1 MAALTGVTAMPNIK
15 ERSWLETALSPEI
28 VKRSLRVSAIVGTLL
43 ALINH
48 GDRIIALSVD
58 APVLFKIVLT
68 YLVPYSV
75 ATWAAVQTARSSS
88 KD

>member
-1 MAALTGVTAMPNIK
+1 MPNIK
-15 ERSWLETALSPEI
+15 ERSWLETALSSEI

-48 GDRIIALSVD
+48 GDRIIALSMD

-88 KD
+88 KA